1 MRCRDPNPAHSD
13 RNEPKA
19 KEGEMT
25 CTWFS
30 AVRCIVRHVG
40 LGPGLPGIIA
50 LVLVSVGAVAPGT
63 AQQMGSV
70 TGTVVDAQSGNP
82 VSDAQILVEG
92 TGRGVLSNS
101 QGRFLVTEVPV
112 GTHTVTVERIGYAA
126 ASQTVAVSATPP
138 AVVSFRLRQTAY
150 ELESIVVTGTPGEE
164 RVRELGNS
172 IGQIQAEPLVENSAA
187 NNISLIL
194 SGSEPGVEF
203 SYGGGGPQAPANIR
217 IRGAASIALSSE
229 PLIYIDGVRVSNS
242 RSEGPGTSYR
252 EDGPLRLNDIDPN
265 EIESI
270 EVVKG
275 PSAATLYGTEASNG
289 VINIITKS
297 GSTGPATITAK
308 VEAGFMSLPGFAS
321 GEEFYDVGVGYRC
334 QGFPE
339 SGCTPGEIVRVN
351 VLQNDRERFG
361 RTWFRKGATQLY
373 SVNMRGGS
381 EDVRYFFSGS
391 WSDEQGVTFDSW
403 LQQFNTRANIDW
415 TATDR
420 LSVQLGLGIVWSNSR
435 SNQSNQPWSLGI
447 TFACPAPTCE
457 PGSGGAALDDPAG
470 VRGYFAYTPQAIV
483 DYVHGGEQINRQIAT
498 STITYRPRDWL
509 TSRLTVGADWVD
521 INNHELYTPLPD
533 DVSGHFVPGGRK
545 SVRFAEEVNYS
556 VDFSATGATDVTDDI
571 GLATSAGFQLYQ
583 RATGIVDARG
593 DNFPISTLETVG
605 SGANLRAG
613 ETFVENKTAGVYV
626 QEKVSWQDRLFLTG
640 AVRADDNSAFGQDFE
655 LVTYPKVSA
664 SWVVS
669 EEGFM
674 LDSDWIDQL
683 KLRGAWGKAGQQ
695 PSTFAAV
702 RTYRP
707 VSGPDG
713 AGTITRDNIG
723 NSAVEPEVGQ
733 EWEVGFDG
741 VFMAQRLT
749 LEATYYNQT
758 RENALIQVLV
768 RPSLGFGGTQWQNLG
783 KTSNKGVE
791 LGALWHPLRVT
802 EDGPVGLDLGLNF
815 SYNDNKVVSLGG
827 LPPVEL
833 HGSNPTTDWGHQ
845 RFVEGFPMGAIFLKK
860 IVSADIINGVGTPE
874 ARATN
879 IMCEGGP
886 IIPGTMNLS
895 RGGGGPVP
903 CADAPEVY
911 RGTPIS
917 SHVLSGTATVSLL
930 GGDLELFGQVDA
942 KFGAMRI
949 DADLAG
955 AHVFVNSSLAILER
969 TEPLLLAMQEL
980 GNEGIN
986 QSGLVDADFAKLR
999 RLSAKYHLPQS
1010 WADLTGANNG
1020 TITLSAFNVGWIWR
1034 AQSDKFGLKTLDSE
1048 QRVMGTA
1055 NGLQAVHHEGWPN
1068 NLHMKLAV
1076 SLTF

>member
-1 MRCRDPNPAHSD
+1 MNLQRFH
-13 RNEPKA
+13 
-19 KEGEMT
+19 
-25 CTWFS
+25 
-30 AVRCIVRHVG
+30 AVRYTLSR
-40 LGPGLPGIIA
+40 
-50 LVLVSVGAVAPGT
+50 VAPRTGLLACMALTFPGVGT
-63 AQQMGSV
+63 VEPVAAQQTGTV
-70 TGTVVDAQSGNP
+70 TGTVVDALSGNP
-82 VSDAQILVEG
+82 VSDAQVLVEG
-92 TGRGVLSNS
+92 TGRGVLTNS
-101 QGRFLVTEVPV
+101 QGRFLVAEIPE
-112 GTHTVTVERIGYAA
+112 GTYTVRVERIGYAL
-126 ASQTVAVSATPP
+126 ASQTADISATSP
-138 AVVSFRLRQTAY
+138 AVVNFRLRQMAY
-150 ELESIVVTGTPGEE
+150 ELESIVVTGTPGAE

-172 IGQIQAEPLVENSAA
+172 IGRIEAQPLVENSAA
-187 NNISLIL
+187 NNVSLIL

-252 EDGPLRLNDIDPN
+252 EDGPIRLNDIDPN
-265 EIESI
+265 EIASI

-308 VEAGFMSLPGFAS
+308 VEAGVMSLPGFAS

-339 SGCTPGEIVRVN
+339 SNCTPGEIVRVN
-351 VLQNDRERFG
+351 VLRNDRERFG
-361 RTWFRKGATQLY
+361 KTWFRNGATQLY
-373 SVNMRGGS
+373 SVNLRGGS

-391 WSDEQGVTFDSW
+391 WSDEEGVTNDSW
-403 LQQFNTRANIDW
+403 MQQLNTRANIDW
-415 TATDR
+415 TPNDR
-420 LSVQLGLGIVWSNSR
+420 LSVQFGLGIVWSNSR

-457 PGSGGAALDDPAG
+457 PGSGGAALDDPTG

-498 STITYRPRDWL
+498 TTINYRPRDWL
-509 TSRLTVGADWVD
+509 NSRLTVGADWVD

-556 VDFSATGATDVTDDI
+556 VDYSATGVFDVTQDI
-571 GLATSAGFQLYQ
+571 GLSTSAGFQLYE
-583 RATGIVDARG
+583 RAAGVVDARG

-613 ETFVENKTAGVYV
+613 ETFVENKTVGVYV

-640 AVRADDNSAFGQDFE
+640 AVRADDNSAFGEDFE
-655 LVTYPKVSA
+655 LVTYPKVSG

-669 EEGFM
+669 EEQFM

-683 KLRGAWGKAGQQ
+683 KLRAAWGKAGQQ

-707 VSGPDG
+707 VSGPGG

-733 EWEVGFDG
+733 EWETGFDG
-741 VFMAQRLT
+741 VFLDQRLT
-749 LEATYYNQT
+749 LEATYYSQT
-758 RENALIQVLV
+758 RDNALIQVLV

-783 KTSNKGVE
+783 RTSNKGVE
-791 LGALWHPLRVT
+791 LGVQWNPLRIT
-802 EDGPVGLDLGLNF
+802 EDGPVGLDLGVNF

-886 IIPGTMNLS
+886 IIPGTTNLS

-917 SHVLSGTATVSLL
+917 SHILSATATISLL
-930 GGDLELFGQVDA
+930 GGDLEVFGQVDA

-1010 WADLTGANNG
+1010 IVESTGANYG
-1020 TITLSAFNVGWIWR
+1020 TVTLSAYNVGWIWR
-1034 AQSDKFGLKTLDSE
+1034 AQSEKFGLKTLDSE

>member
-1 MRCRDPNPAHSD
+1 
-13 RNEPKA
+13 
-19 KEGEMT
+19 MT
-25 CTWFS
+25 LQWFS
-30 AVRCIVRHVG
+30 AVQRIFRRV
-40 LGPGLPGIIA
+40 GPGTGLFGLMALIFLSPGA
-50 LVLVSVGAVAPGT
+50 ATPGT
-63 AQQMGSV
+63 AQQMGTV
-70 TGTVVDAQSGNP
+70 TGTVLDAQSGNP
-82 VSDAQILVEG
+82 VSDAQVLVEG
-92 TGRGVLSNS
+92 TGRGGLTNS
-101 QGRFLVTEVPV
+101 QGRFLVDQVPE
-112 GTHTVTVERIGYAA
+112 GIHTVTVERIGYAA
-126 ASQTVAVSATPP
+126 ASQTVDISATSP
-138 AVVSFRLRQTAY
+138 AVANFRVRQSAY
-150 ELESIVVTGTPGEE
+150 ELESIVVTGTPGAE
-164 RVRELGNS
+164 RVRALGNA
-172 IGQIQAEPLVENSAA
+172 IGQIQAERLVENSAV
-187 NNISLIL
+187 NNVSQIL

-252 EDGPLRLNDIDPN
+252 EDGPIRLNDIDPN
-265 EIESI
+265 EIQSI

-289 VINIITKS
+289 VINIITKT
-297 GSTGPATITAK
+297 GSTGPATMTAK

-321 GEEFYDVGVGYRC
+321 GEDFYDVGVGYRC

-339 SGCTPGEIVRVN
+339 SDCTPGEIVRVN
-351 VLQNDRERFG
+351 VLRNDRERFG
-361 RTWFRKGATQLY
+361 QTWFRKGATQLY
-373 SVNMRGGS
+373 SVNLRGGS

-391 WSDEQGVTFDSW
+391 WSDEDGVTKDSW

-415 TATDR
+415 TPNDR
-420 LSVQLGLGIVWSNSR
+420 FSVHLGLGMVWSNSR

-457 PGSGGAALDDPAG
+457 PGSGGAALDDPTG
-470 VRGYFAYTPQAIV
+470 VRGYFAYTPHAIV
-483 DYVHGGEQINRQIAT
+483 DFVHGGEQVNRQIANA
-498 STITYRPRDWL
+498 TITHRPRDWL
-509 TSRLTVGADWVD
+509 NSRLTVGADWVD

-533 DVSGHFVPGGRK
+533 DVSGHFRPGGSK
-545 SVRFAEEVNYS
+545 QVRFAEEVNYS
-556 VDFSATGATDVTDDI
+556 VDYSATASIDLTEDI
-571 GLATSAGFQLYQ
+571 GLGTSAGLQFYK
-583 RATGIVDARG
+583 RAMATVDARG
-593 DNFPISTLETVG
+593 RNFPISTLETVG
-605 SGANLRAG
+605 SGANLWAN
-613 ETFVENKTAGVYV
+613 EAFLENKTAGVYV
-626 QEKVSWQDRLFLTG
+626 QEKISWQDRLFLTG

-664 SWVVS
+664 SWVLS
-669 EEGFM
+669 EEEFM
-674 LDSDWIDQL
+674 LDQDWIDQL

-707 VSGPDG
+707 VSGPGG

-733 EWEVGFDG
+733 EWETGFDG
-741 VFMAQRLT
+741 VFFDQRLT
-749 LEATYYNQT
+749 LEATYYSQT
-758 RENALIQVLV
+758 RDNALIQVLV

-783 KTSNKGVE
+783 QTSNKGVE
-791 LGALWHPLRVT
+791 LGAQWQALRAT
-802 EDGPVGLDLGLNF
+802 EDGPVGLDLGMNF

-845 RFVEGFPMGAIFLKK
+845 RFVEGFPLGAIFLKK
-860 IVSADIINGVGTPE
+860 IVSADILNGIGTPE

-886 IIPGTMNLS
+886 IVPGTTNLS

-903 CADAPEVY
+903 CEDAPEVY
-911 RGTPIS
+911 RGTPVS
-917 SHVLSGTATVSLL
+917 SHVVSGTATISLL
-930 GGDLELFGQVDA
+930 DGDLEISGQMDA
-942 KFGAMRI
+942 KFGATRI
-949 DADLAG
+949 DTDLSG

-986 QSGLVDADFAKLR
+986 QAGLVDADFAKLR
-999 RLSAKYHLPQS
+999 RLSAKYHLPAS
-1010 WADLTGANNG
+1010 WIESTGANNG
-1020 TITLSAFNVGWIWR
+1020 SITLSAFNVGWIWR

-1048 QRVMGTA
+1048 QRVMGTS